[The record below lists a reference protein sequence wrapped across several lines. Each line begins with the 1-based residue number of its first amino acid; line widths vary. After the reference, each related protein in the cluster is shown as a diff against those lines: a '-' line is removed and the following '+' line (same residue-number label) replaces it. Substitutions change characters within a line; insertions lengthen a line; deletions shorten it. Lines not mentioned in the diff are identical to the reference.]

1 LNDLFNSKNISKQ
14 IYKALLP
21 DVNNKI
27 GKFRI
32 LAKLHK
38 KDFAIRP
45 IINCKNHF
53 TEKISIFIDHLL
65 KPIIENSESYLKDSQ
80 NLLQIVNNLT
90 LSDNLE
96 LYSCDFSTLYTNIK
110 LDDALYYTM
119 FSLVNKIDSIYVT
132 PYGLYELLKLVLYNN
147 VFSYLNR
154 FFKQI
159 KGLAMGSNL
168 GPSIANTVVY
178 NLEIKWLKV
187 HKPLIYKRFID
198 DIFIESENSIDIN
211 EFTNTFDYLK
221 LNICND
227 KTVQFLDL
235 EISLDKLYNKLNFSL
250 YIKKTNTFSYLNV
263 NSNHPKH
270 IFKNIPKSLFIRV
283 RRICTKFTD
292 YLYYCRL
299 IYLHLIKCGYD
310 ANLLD
315 KLINII
321 GRIDRKELIDYKVKN
336 TIKPKDNNK
345 KLFLFKLQYTNQF
358 DLKSLLLNSSKE
370 VLKDDKFSEIKLY
383 QFYTVNNNIRDLLI
397 HRKKFCNYKYNNT
410 SKCLNISC
418 KTCTFI
424 NTIDKI
430 EFNNGIVLPLISSSN
445 CNAKDCIYILYC
457 EICDSYY
464 VGQSK
469 DFKRRFPNHL
479 STIKNYQFNKSDCEL
494 AKHFNQLDHINI
506 FDTKLKWTIF
516 ASKIIN
522 FKLRLSTEQEI
533 IRLFKDC
540 GNKIINEK
548 IFNKSIRSFYTQLK
562 LLET

>member
-1 LNDLFNSKNISKQ
+1 MQ
-14 IYKALLP
+14 
-21 DVNNKI
+21 
-27 GKFRI
+27 
-32 LAKLHK
+32 
-38 KDFAIRP
+38 
-45 IINCKNHF
+45 
-53 TEKISIFIDHLL
+53 T
-65 KPIIENSESYLKDSQ
+65 
-80 NLLQIVNNLT
+80 
-90 LSDNLE
+90 
-96 LYSCDFSTLYTNIK
+96 
-110 LDDALYYTM
+110 
-119 FSLVNKIDSIYVT
+119 
-132 PYGLYELLKLVLYNN
+132 
-147 VFSYLNR
+147 
-154 FFKQI
+154 
-159 KGLAMGSNL
+159 
-168 GPSIANTVVY
+168 
-178 NLEIKWLKV
+178 
-187 HKPLIYKRFID
+187 
-198 DIFIESENSIDIN
+198 
-211 EFTNTFDYLK
+211 
-221 LNICND
+221 
-227 KTVQFLDL
+227 
-235 EISLDKLYNKLNFSL
+235 
-250 YIKKTNTFSYLNV
+250 
-263 NSNHPKH
+263 
-270 IFKNIPKSLFIRV
+270 
-283 RRICTKFTD
+283 
-292 YLYYCRL
+292 
-299 IYLHLIKCGYD
+299 YLHLIKCGYD

-358 DLKSLLLNSSKE
+358 DLKSLLLNSFKE